1 MWKLSP
7 QAEEIRQRDRAKMDK
22 QAELQKREPL
32 NDYNLD
38 LRIFGLL
45 PFGHK
50 VKYEFLIRC
59 WNHQWPGFFIIE
71 KDGVLNEWHVRIAKV
86 LCKFPMVCLL
96 GCASSGKTFVSS
108 AYCYTRWKSSP
119 FNTSVYLS
127 TTSADTA
134 EARTWGVAKDLFS
147 KDKHPFGKRID
158 SLRVI
163 TLDEETRNEDG
174 EKERDVRNC
183 VKAVLIKPGSDG
195 QNVVG
200 AICGRKNINVIWHCD
215 EAPFMDL
222 GILDARVNLFSNPFA
237 QTILAGNAPAEGDPL
252 YLDAEPYGKDFPDG
266 WRSVDKDVHTGWPT
280 KTGYCLYFNGEKSPN
295 MRVPRGKPPIFPRIM
310 DWDNHDRILRAAGG
324 EDTPMFWK
332 QFYGFPPTA
341 DVPDK
346 ILTWKL
352 LQTNGAFEL
361 PLWDGS
367 PLKTIAGLDLGF
379 RKGGDPCVICFSQ
392 IGRDTRGKRI
402 ASFERDG
409 IALVPSQ
416 KSKDAFEPQIA
427 GLVVKACRERD
438 CHDLALDVS
447 ADGGLLLQAIEQQ
460 ARTEKYTLNVLPVSF
475 SGTASDSITIPGEKR
490 TAKEMFDRRVTEL
503 WAGFRVCVQNGV
515 IRGLQEQSKVVREL
529 CGRKFDTDERKRW
542 VIEKKSDYAK
552 RLKHS
557 PDFADAACLNAFLA
571 LKHGLSGMES
581 GVGAVLAEK
590 RQERAAALPRYGGHS
605 ARPMYGGR

>member
-1 MWKLSP
+1 MWTLSERGAHLRRGL
-7 QAEEIRQRDRAKMDK
+7 QEKWNARLKEQRKD
-22 QAELQKREPL
+22 PL
-32 NDYNLD
+32 SEVELD
-38 LRIFGLL
+38 LRLFGSL
-45 PFGHK
+45 PFGHPC
-50 VKYEFLIRC
+50 KYEFLIRS

-71 KDGVLNEWHVRIAKV
+71 KDGEVNEWHVRIAKV
-86 LCKFPMVCLL
+86 LCKYTMVNLL

-119 FNTSVYLS
+119 LNTSVYLS

-147 KDKHPFGKRID
+147 KDVYPMGKRID

-200 AICGRKNINVIWHCD
+200 TICGRKNINVIWHCD

-237 QTILAGNAPAEGDPL
+237 QTILAGNAPSEGDPL

-280 KTGYCLYFNGEKSPN
+280 KTGFCLYFNGAKSPN
-295 MRVPRGKPPIFPRIM
+295 MRLERGATPTFPRIM
-310 DWDNHDRILRAAGG
+310 DWSNHDRILKAAGG

-352 LQTNGAFEL
+352 LQANGAFDQ
-361 PLWDGS
+361 PLWNGT
-367 PLKTIAGLDLGF
+367 PLKVVAGLDLGF

-392 IGRDTRGKRI
+392 VGQDTRGRRI
-402 ASFERDG
+402 AAFEKDG
-409 IALVPSQ
+409 IALIPSQ

-427 GLVVKACRERD
+427 AMVVKSCRERG

-447 ADGGLLLQAIEQQ
+447 ADGGLLLQAIERQ

-475 SGTASDSITIPGEKR
+475 SGTADNSVVIPGEKR
-490 TAKEMFDRRVTEL
+490 TAQEMYDRKVTQL

-515 IRGLQEQSKVVREL
+515 IRGLHEHSKVVREL
-529 CGRKFDTDERKRW
+529 CGRKFDTDEKKRW
-542 VIEKKSDYAK
+542 LIEKKSDYAK

-557 PDFADAACLNAFLA
+557 PDFGDAACLNVFLA
-571 LKHGLSGMES
+571 LKHGLSGMELS
-581 GVGAVLAEK
+581 SAAKDALQREK
-590 RQERAAALPRYGGHS
+590 MTAAAPRYSGHGQR
-605 ARPMYGGR
+605 ALYGGR

>member
-1 MWKLSP
+1 MWQLS
-7 QAEEIRQRDRAKMDK
+7 ERGLYIREKEQEKINLRFKA
-22 QAELQKREPL
+22 QKREPVT
-32 NDYNLD
+32 DVELD
-38 LRIFGLL
+38 LSIFGRL
-45 PFGHK
+45 PFGHPEK
-50 VKYEFLIRC
+50 HGFLIRC

-71 KDGVLNEWHVRIAKV
+71 KDGEVNEWHVRIAKV
-86 LCKFPMVCLL
+86 LCKFTMVTLL

-119 FNTSVYLS
+119 MNTSVYLS

-147 KDKHPFGKRID
+147 KDVFPIGKRID

-200 AICGRKNINVIWHCD
+200 TICGRKNINVIWHCD

-237 QTILAGNAPAEGDPL
+237 QTVLAGNAPKEGDPL

-280 KTGYCLYFNGEKSPN
+280 KTGYCLYFNGARSPN
-295 MRVPRGKPPIFPRIM
+295 MRVPRGQPPTFPRIM
-310 DWDNHDRILRAAGG
+310 DWSNHDRILKAAGG

-352 LQTNGAFEL
+352 LQSNGAFEQ

-379 RKGGDPCVICFSQ
+379 RKDGDPCVICFSQ
-392 IGRDTRGKRI
+392 LGRDTRGKRI

-416 KSKDAFEPQIA
+416 KSLEAFEPQIA

-447 ADGGLLLQAIEQQ
+447 ADGGLLLQAIEQK

-490 TAKEMFDRRVTEL
+490 AAKDMFDRRVTEL

-515 IRGLQEQSKVVREL
+515 IRGMQEQSKVVREL
-529 CGRKFDTDERKRW
+529 CGRRYDTDERKRW

-552 RLKHS
+552 RLRHS
-557 PDFADAACLNAFLA
+557 PDFADAACLNVFLA
-571 LKHGLSGMES
+571 LKHGLSGMDLS
-581 GVGAVLAEK
+581 PAAKAAVQREERLAAVPK
-590 RQERAAALPRYGGHS
+590 YSGHS
-605 ARPMYGGR
+605 QKRLYSGR